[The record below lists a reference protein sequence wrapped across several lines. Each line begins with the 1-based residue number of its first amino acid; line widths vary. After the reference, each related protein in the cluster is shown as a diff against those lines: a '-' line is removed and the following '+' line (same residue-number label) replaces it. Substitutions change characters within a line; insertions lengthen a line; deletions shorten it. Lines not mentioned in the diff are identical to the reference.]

1 MFAARA
7 TLLTM
12 AGESLLRP
20 LGKLPARKSQH
31 QDHSRQGLN
40 DPSARL
46 IAALAEMLPSTL
58 DEIADAAA
66 VERTAAEAY
75 LARMSARCEVMFN
88 PLTKRY
94 SLPKPTAGSTSKIK
108 ELAVTSTATA
118 TPSQPHRR

>member
-20 LGKLPARKSQH
+20 LSKNHGRKPQH
-31 QDHSRQGLN
+31 QDRQPQDLN

-58 DEIADAAA
+58 DEIAEAAA
-66 VERTAAEAY
+66 VERTTAEAY

-94 SLPKPTAGSTSKIK
+94 SLPRPTAGSTSKIK
-108 ELAVTSTATA
+108 ELAVTSTATV
-118 TPSQPHRR
+118 TQSQPHRR